1 MIARAAHLV
10 WRITY
15 ARYITASATALAA
28 DLSLFFVLLDLRMP
42 PAAAAALSYCL
53 GLFVHWMVSSRVVF
67 PNQLRPFAPQ
77 RRKQKLL
84 FVASTGVGLAA
95 TTAIVGLSSSMGL
108 DPRIAKLIAAGLSF
122 QITYILRKTVV
133 FA

>member
-1 MIARAAHLV
+1 
-10 WRITY
+10 
-15 ARYITASATALAA
+15 
-28 DLSLFFVLLDLRMP
+28 VLLDMRVP
-42 PAAAAALSYCL
+42 PVAAAALSYCL

-84 FVASTGVGLAA
+84 FVASTGVGLAT
-95 TTAIVGLSSSMGL
+95 TTAIVGLSSGMGL
-108 DPRIAKLIAAGLSF
+108 DPRIAKLIAAALSF

>member
-1 MIARAAHLV
+1 MMARTTSLV

-15 ARYITASATALAA
+15 ARYVMASATALAA
-28 DLSLFFVLLDLRMP
+28 DLSLFMTLLHVGMAAA
-42 PAAAAALSYCL
+42 PAAAISYCL

-67 PNQLRPFAPQ
+67 PNQLRPFASQ

-84 FVASTGVGLAA
+84 FVASTGVGLAV
-95 TTAIVGLSSSMGL
+95 TTAIVGTSGTMGL
-108 DPRIAKLIAAGLSF
+108 DPRIAKLIAAALSF

>member
-1 MIARAAHLV
+1 MVARTANLV

-28 DLSLFFVLLDLRMP
+28 DLSLFMTLLHLGMS
-42 PAAAAALSYCL
+42 AALAAALSYCL

-67 PNQLRPFAPQ
+67 PSQLRPFASQ
-77 RRKQKLL
+77 RRKQKML
-84 FVASTGVGLAA
+84 FVASTGVGLAV
-95 TTAIVGLSSSMGL
+95 TTAIVGLSSNLGL
-108 DPRIAKLIAAGLSF
+108 DPRVAKLIAAALSF